1 MEARM
6 YREAGSTTYVST
18 RQGFTLAE
26 LLVVIAII
34 GVLMSMLIPAVTA
47 ARDSA
52 RRVDCGFKMG
62 QLGKAVIQYDLARE
76 GFPGYLELTGG
87 YPTNW
92 VIMTLP
98 YLGRPDILNAW
109 RDTTKTAFWG
119 GVVGNTTYRLGA
131 AMSVP
136 LIKELVCPS
145 DQPPEQCPLSYVA
158 NCGMADLSPASA
170 MTTPPDWPANG
181 PFHNHYYNNSTAAGN
196 VPPAVQVRMSA
207 ADIKTGATFTLM
219 LSENVQAGEWTD
231 PYSPDTGLA
240 YTTNAVTDYLA
251 VQTLTGMVFSQSS
264 SQLNPGVGSVPRHIN
279 DSIIRDSWSSTSTL
293 VGSRPT
299 PPTAAP
305 PPGSASPAG
314 YTYARPSSFHRGG
327 VNVVY
332 CDGHGQ
338 FLAQNVNPTVF
349 AAMMTTDRANCRQ
362 PGTTATP
369 TNNSDGLL
377 PVRTYIFSN
386 TDVGKN

>member
-1 MEARM
+1 M
-6 YREAGSTTYVST
+6 
-18 RQGFTLAE
+18 
-26 LLVVIAII
+26 LVVIAII

-62 QLGKAVIQYDLARE
+62 QLGKAVIQYDLSRE
-76 GFPGYLELTGG
+76 GFPGFLEATTSG
-87 YPTNW
+87 YATNW

-109 RDTTKTAFWG
+109 RDTTKTAFWLSG
-119 GVVGNTTYRLGA
+119 GTAANSTTYRLGA
-131 AMSVP
+131 AVNVP
-136 LIKELVCPS
+136 LLKELVCPS

-158 NCGMADLSPASA
+158 NCGMADLSPASN

-181 PFHNHYYNNSTAAGN
+181 PFHNHFYNNSTAAGN

-231 PYSPDTGLA
+231 PYSPDTTG
-240 YTTNAVTDYLA
+240 YTTSAVTCYLA
-251 VQTLTGMVFSQSS
+251 AQTLTGMVFSS
-264 SQLNPGVGSVPRHIN
+264 SQLSIGVATVPRHIN
-279 DSIIRDSWSSTSTL
+279 ESIVRDSWSGTSTL

-299 PPTAAP
+299 PPTVAP
-305 PPGSASPAG
+305 PVGSASPAG